1 MNKLIYTLLTTLFIS
16 TSIFAQ
22 EKIGNKIY
30 LYGDLENSVNGKT
43 LIHYDIDDPKV
54 EYKIISRFKKKGVN
68 AVSWNKLFIPGY
80 KYSDSD
86 RKTEIRKKNI
96 ETIILIKLNN
106 KTTYEY
112 WNSETSYYKSTDSF
126 KTKETSGNAISN
138 IGLIFEIYT
147 EKDRFE
153 KPIAVINGNAKNLFG
168 ESESRVSLKVI
179 TKVLNAMMKEKA
191 FEQ

>member
-1 MNKLIYTLLTTLFIS
+1 M
-16 TSIFAQ
+16 
-22 EKIGNKIY
+22 
-30 LYGDLENSVNGKT
+30 
-43 LIHYDIDDPKV
+43 
-54 EYKIISRFKKKGVN
+54 
-68 AVSWNKLFIPGY
+68 
-80 KYSDSD
+80 
-86 RKTEIRKKNI
+86 
-96 ETIILIKLNN
+96 NN

-191 FEQ
+191 FE